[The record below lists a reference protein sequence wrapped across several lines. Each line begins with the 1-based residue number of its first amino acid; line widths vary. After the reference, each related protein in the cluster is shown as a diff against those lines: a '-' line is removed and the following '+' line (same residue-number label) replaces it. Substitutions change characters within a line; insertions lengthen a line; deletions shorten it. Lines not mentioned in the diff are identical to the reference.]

1 MNLDIKGQTAT
12 RARQGNALPRVSI
25 IIPSYNHER
34 FVSRA
39 IESALA
45 QTYQDFEIVITD
57 DASTDG
63 SVDILSSYARQDP
76 RIKLFLNRFNYET
89 HAINHCIQQS
99 SGDYIAILSSDDE
112 FFPAKLERQV
122 DFLDRRPDVAAVFTQ
137 ARIVD
142 EQNRDLPE
150 SSHFYSTI
158 FQQPNRSR
166 HEWLRR
172 FYFEGNCLC
181 HPSVL
186 IRRSV
191 YDTLGV
197 YNPLMGAL
205 DDLDMWVRI
214 CLHHEI
220 HVLGDA
226 LVNFR
231 VRDSDANVSAD
242 TPENFRRGQF
252 EMIKILDHFVSPDA
266 LAQLHLIFPEF
277 ANQLAG
283 ASDAVKRHVL
293 ADTALATGGLSH
305 RYWGID
311 LLYGLLSQPDTR
323 RQLSHRIGRAPDVD
337 FVKLS
342 GALSP
347 LTIEQRV
354 SAQVFWPD
362 AGTYTA
368 VNSRS
373 RYCPRSEWIDLR
385 IPLPAWDTAVPL
397 RFDPCDCPGVVK
409 IAALRI
415 FSQTDGRC
423 VWSSRLEENDETLT
437 VAGTAVRLSDPAT
450 CSILSTGNDP
460 QLLLRGIPPLPDLP
474 LELRVWIKLEPGLE
488 SAAREIESL
497 RAAAVHHGA
506 TLQQLESRLDAAQT
520 EHQRERG
527 CLTAERD
534 ELKTLAAA
542 SGDAVTNLE
551 GHIGTF
557 KAAVAASHDAIAA
570 RDEAVRMLE
579 NQLEVLKTTAAEHQ
593 ADVARLNAHAV
604 ALEAALAERDRTTT
618 TLQAALAERDRTTT
632 TLQAA
637 LAERD
642 RTTTTLQ
649 AALAERDRTMT
660 TLQAAVAKRDRKTKK
675 FQAALA
681 ERDREVTTLQAA
693 LAKRDRETAKLQA
706 AAAKRD
712 RSTAVIVGSR
722 SWRYTRPL
730 RALASVWPRRRA

>member
-12 RARQGNALPRVSI
+12 RARQGGALPRVSI

-89 HAINHCIQQS
+89 HAVNHCIQHS

-150 SSHFYSTI
+150 SSHFYSTV

-181 HPSVL
+181 HPSAL

-231 VRDSDANVSAD
+231 VRDADANVSAD

-277 ANQLAG
+277 ANLLAG

-293 ADTALATGGLSH
+293 ADAALATGGLSH
-305 RYWGID
+305 RFWGID

-323 RQLSHRIGRAPDVD
+323 RQLSHRISRAPDVD
-337 FVKLS
+337 FVKLN

-347 LTIEQRV
+347 LTIEHRV
-354 SAQVFWPD
+354 AAQVFWPD
-362 AGTYTA
+362 AGTYA
-368 VNSRS
+368 EVNSRS
-373 RYCPRSEWIDLR
+373 QYCPRSQWTDLR

-415 FSQTDGRC
+415 LSQTDGRC
-423 VWSSRLEENDETLT
+423 VWSSRLEKNDEVLT
-437 VAGTAVRLSDPAT
+437 VAGTALRLSDPAT

-460 QLLLRGIPPLPDLP
+460 QLLFRGIPPLPDLP
-474 LELRVWIKLEPGLE
+474 FELCVWIKIEPGLE

-497 RAAAVHHGA
+497 RAAAVHREA
-506 TLQQLESRLDAAQT
+506 TLQQLESRLGAVQT
-520 EHQRERG
+520 EHQRELG
-527 CLTAERD
+527 CLTAER
-534 ELKTLAAA
+534 EALAAA
-542 SGDAVTNLE
+542 SNDALTNLE
-551 GHIGTF
+551 GDIGTL

-570 RDEAVRMLE
+570 RDGAVRMLE
-579 NQLEVLKTTAAEHQ
+579 DQLEALKTTAAERQ
-593 ADVARLNAHAV
+593 GDVARLSAHAA
-604 ALEAALAERDRTTT
+604 ALE
-618 TLQAALAERDRTTT
+618 
-632 TLQAA
+632 
-637 LAERD
+637 
-642 RTTTTLQ
+642 
-649 AALAERDRTMT
+649 
-660 TLQAAVAKRDRKTKK
+660 
-675 FQAALA
+675 AALA

-693 LAKRDRETAKLQA
+693 LAERDRETTRLQATLAERDRKKTRLRAAVAKRERETTRLQAALAERDRETARLQA
-706 AAAKRD
+706 ALAERDRETARLQAALAERDRETARLQAAVAKRD
-712 RSTAVIVGSR
+712 RSTALIVGSR
-722 SWRYTRPL
+722 SWRYTGPL
-730 RALASVWPRRRA
+730 RALASAWRRRRA

>member
-1 MNLDIKGQTAT
+1 M
-12 RARQGNALPRVSI
+12 
-25 IIPSYNHER
+25 
-34 FVSRA
+34 
-39 IESALA
+39 A

-63 SVDILSSYARQDP
+63 SVDMLSSYARQDP

-191 YDTLGV
+191 YDTLGM

-231 VRDSDANVSAD
+231 VRDSRCQRQCRHARELPARSVRDDQDPGPLRIA
-242 TPENFRRGQF
+242 RR
-252 EMIKILDHFVSPDA
+252 
-266 LAQLHLIFPEF
+266 LAQLHLYSPSLPINSP
-277 ANQLAG
+277 
-283 ASDAVKRHVL
+283 ASPMPSSGTCSPTRRSRPGVVTPLLGDRP
-293 ADTALATGGLSH
+293 ALWTVVAT
-305 RYWGID
+305 R
-311 LLYGLLSQPDTR
+311 TR

-373 RYCPRSEWIDLR
+373 RYCPRSEWTDLR

-474 LELRVWIKLEPGLE
+474 FELRVWIKLEPGLE

-520 EHQRERG
+520 EHQRELG

-542 SGDAVTNLE
+542 SSDAVTNLE

-593 ADVARLNAHAV
+593 ADVARLSAHAV

-649 AALAERDRTMT
+649 GGSRRERSHDDDAPGCR
-660 TLQAAVAKRDRKTKK
+660 
-675 FQAALA
+675 
-681 ERDREVTTLQAA
+681 
-693 LAKRDRETAKLQA
+693 RET
-706 AAAKRD
+706 
-712 RSTAVIVGSR
+712 RSQDEEVPGC
-722 SWRYTRPL
+722 
-730 RALASVWPRRRA
+730 RRGT

>member
-1 MNLDIKGQTAT
+1 MNLDINEQTAT
-12 RARQGNALPRVSI
+12 RARQASALPRVSI

-34 FVSRA
+34 FVGRA

-57 DASTDG
+57 DASTDR

-89 HAINHCIQQS
+89 HAVNHCIQHS
-99 SGDYIAILSSDDE
+99 SGDYIAMLSSDDE

-231 VRDSDANVSAD
+231 VRDADANVSAD

-266 LAQLHLIFPEF
+266 LAQLPLIFPEF

-293 ADTALATGGLSH
+293 ADAALATGGLSH

-347 LTIEQRV
+347 LSIEHRV
-354 SAQVFWPD
+354 TAQVFWPD
-362 AGTYTA
+362 AGTYA
-368 VNSRS
+368 EVNSRS
-373 RYCPRSEWIDLR
+373 RYCPRSQWTDLR

-423 VWSSRLEENDETLT
+423 VWSSRLEENDEALT
-437 VAGTAVRLSDPAT
+437 VAGTALRLSDPAT

-488 SAAREIESL
+488 SAAREIESM
-497 RAAAVHHGA
+497 RAAAVHREA
-506 TLQQLESRLDAAQT
+506 TLQQLESRIGAVQT
-520 EHQRERG
+520 EHQRELG

-534 ELKTLAAA
+534 ELKALAAA
-542 SGDAVTNLE
+542 GSDAVTNLE
-551 GHIGTF
+551 GDIGTL
-557 KAAVAASHDAIAA
+557 KAAVAASHDAIAV
-570 RDEAVRMLE
+570 RDGAVRMLE
-579 NQLEVLKTTAAEHQ
+579 DQLEALKTTDAERQ
-593 ADVARLNAHAV
+593 GDVARLSAHTRGM
-604 ALEAALAERDRTTT
+604 EAALAERDGKVTM
-618 TLQAALAERDRTTT
+618 LQAALAERDRKTKKLRASVAKRDRSTTA
-632 TLQAA
+632 LQAV

-642 RTTTTLQ
+642 RET
-649 AALAERDRTMT
+649 AR
-660 TLQAAVAKRDRKTKK
+660 LQAAVAKRDR
-675 FQAALA
+675 
-681 ERDREVTTLQAA
+681 
-693 LAKRDRETAKLQA
+693 
-706 AAAKRD
+706 
-712 RSTAVIVGSR
+712 STALIVGSR

-730 RALASVWPRRRA
+730 RALASLWRRRRV

>member
-1 MNLDIKGQTAT
+1 
-12 RARQGNALPRVSI
+12 
-25 IIPSYNHER
+25 
-34 FVSRA
+34 
-39 IESALA
+39 
-45 QTYQDFEIVITD
+45 
-57 DASTDG
+57 
-63 SVDILSSYARQDP
+63 
-76 RIKLFLNRFNYET
+76 
-89 HAINHCIQQS
+89 
-99 SGDYIAILSSDDE
+99 
-112 FFPAKLERQV
+112 
-122 DFLDRRPDVAAVFTQ
+122 
-137 ARIVD
+137 
-142 EQNRDLPE
+142 
-150 SSHFYSTI
+150 
-158 FQQPNRSR
+158 
-166 HEWLRR
+166 
-172 FYFEGNCLC
+172 
-181 HPSVL
+181 VL

-191 YDTLGV
+191 YATLGV

-293 ADTALATGGLSH
+293 ADAALATGGLSH

-373 RYCPRSEWIDLR
+373 RYCPRSEWTDLR

-506 TLQQLESRLDAAQT
+506 TCRLSPCRRALCGRVPPGHRRSSFPGSASFRHLPETRNRSR
-520 EHQRERG
+520 RG
-527 CLTAERD
+527 
-534 ELKTLAAA
+534 K
-542 SGDAVTNLE
+542 S
-551 GHIGTF
+551 
-557 KAAVAASHDAIAA
+557 
-570 RDEAVRMLE
+570 
-579 NQLEVLKTTAAEHQ
+579 
-593 ADVARLNAHAV
+593 
-604 ALEAALAERDRTTT
+604 
-618 TLQAALAERDRTTT
+618 
-632 TLQAA
+632 
-637 LAERD
+637 
-642 RTTTTLQ
+642 
-649 AALAERDRTMT
+649 
-660 TLQAAVAKRDRKTKK
+660 
-675 FQAALA
+675 
-681 ERDREVTTLQAA
+681 
-693 LAKRDRETAKLQA
+693 
-706 AAAKRD
+706 AAKRD
-712 RSTAVIVGSR
+712 
-722 SWRYTRPL
+722 
-730 RALASVWPRRRA
+730 PRRSFAGTDARRAVCRRGHRSRTGRVQSPPAAFGSTIPAGSLSRRHVA